1 MARLVGCRFLVEAH
15 TLASLIIKF
24 PHMFTPLVLLIS
36 SLVFT
41 IAAMMI
47 PSLQDFILLGVPCVI
62 ASAVLLL
69 RALRRSKQDRK
80 KFIIVDGS
88 NVMHWKTG
96 APDIGAVR
104 EVVDELRLRGYAPG
118 VVFDANAGYL
128 LAGRYQHDK
137 VFGRQLD
144 LPVDQ
149 VMVVPKGNPADP
161 YILQSARDYGGQIVS
176 RDQFRDWVDAHPEI
190 SEPGHLVKGGYRNG
204 KLWLDIET
212 EAMT

>member
-1 MARLVGCRFLVEAH
+1 
-15 TLASLIIKF
+15 
-24 PHMFTPLVLLIS
+24 MFTPLVLLIGS
-36 SLVFT
+36 FVFT
-41 IAAMMI
+41 IAASMF
-47 PSLQDFILLGVPCVI
+47 PNLQDFMLLGVPCVI

-96 APDIGAVR
+96 APDIRAVR

-176 RDQFRDWVDAHPEI
+176 RDQFRDWVEAHPEI
-190 SEPGHLVKGGYRNG
+190 NEPGHLMKGGYRNG

-212 EAMT
+212 EAKT